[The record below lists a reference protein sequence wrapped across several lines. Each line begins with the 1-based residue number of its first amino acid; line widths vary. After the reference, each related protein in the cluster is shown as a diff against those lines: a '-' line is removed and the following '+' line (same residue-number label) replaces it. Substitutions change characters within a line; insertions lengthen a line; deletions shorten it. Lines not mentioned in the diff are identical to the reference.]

1 MRNMHELNHFNI
13 AIHCGHMA
21 VSGAACYAMRRSK
34 FDFPAR
40 LLGGSGW
47 LRPDRSL
54 FVHCY
59 VQRPDII
66 LIVLDTQRSDRLGCY
81 GYNAPYTG
89 SSLTPNLDRFSDD
102 GALFEMAI
110 SPAQWTIPSHA
121 SLFTGQ
127 YPTTHQVI
135 QSNRQLGP
143 NQSHLAEALLDAD
156 YETVGFC
163 NNPLVGVLNNG
174 FKRGFDTFFNYGG
187 AIPSLP
193 QESTKLPWPASQI
206 LEGYT
211 QFLRRISYPIQNYF
225 ARSDLAF
232 RISLNSWLTPLW
244 SRMVNYKGQNE
255 RSVHDV
261 TRLLQQRESMDKE
274 RPLFLFLNLMETH
287 LPFWPPGKFVDLAA
301 PYFRSS
307 KEARSI
313 LRRWNREAYRW
324 AAPLETPL
332 EELESHVLNDLYDA
346 EVAYQDDYLGQLFEA
361 LRGRNNVRNTL
372 TIIVSDHG
380 EGLGEHGYFGHAF
393 VAYQELIHVPL
404 LMHWPKQIKA
414 GERIRTPVS
423 SRRIYHT
430 ILDAAGTEPDRE
442 NDHEY
447 ASLQDMTLLT
457 SIHGQDPENGHA
469 YTEAY
474 PPINFAKAVER
485 RQPELLERFR
495 CLETRRALVEDR
507 LKLIQLSDD
516 PDEMF
521 DLSTDLL
528 ELRDMSTAKPDHARR
543 LNLKLSQFVH
553 RVEALRDDLT
563 AESNLDLEADEK
575 LLQRLRGLGYIE

>member
-1 MRNMHELNHFNI
+1 
-13 AIHCGHMA
+13 
-21 VSGAACYAMRRSK
+21 VK
-34 FDFPAR
+34 
-40 LLGGSGW
+40 
-47 LRPDRSL
+47 
-54 FVHCY
+54 
-59 VQRPDII
+59 RPDII

-81 GYNAPYTG
+81 GYHAPYTG
-89 SSLTPNLDRFSDD
+89 VSLTPNLDRLSGD

-121 SLFTGQ
+121 SLFTGK
-127 YPTTHQVI
+127 YPTTHQVL

-143 NQSHLAEALLDAD
+143 DQSHLAEVLRDAD

-163 NNPLVGVLNNG
+163 NNPLVGILNNG

-193 QESTKLPWPASQI
+193 QQSTNLPWPASRI
-206 LEGYT
+206 LEAYT

-232 RISLNSWLTPLW
+232 RVSLNSWLTPLW
-244 SRMVNYKGQNE
+244 SKMANFKGQNE

-261 TRLLQQRESMDKE
+261 TRLLRQRESINRE

-287 LPFWPPGKFVDLAA
+287 LPFWPPGKYIDLAA

-324 AAPLETPL
+324 AAPLESAL
-332 EELESHVLNDLYDA
+332 EEIEGQVLSDLYDA
-346 EVAYQDDYLGQLFEA
+346 EVAYQDDYLGQLFET
-361 LRGRNNVRNTL
+361 LHGRKNARNTM
-372 TIIVSDHG
+372 TIILSDHG

-393 VAYQELIHVPL
+393 VAYQELIQVPL
-404 LMHWPKQIKA
+404 FLHWPKQIKA
-414 GERIRTPVS
+414 GERLRTPVS
-423 SRRIYHT
+423 SRRVYHT
-430 ILDAAGTEPDRE
+430 ILDAAGAEPDHE

-447 ASLQDMTLLT
+447 KHRQDLTLLN
-457 SIHGQDPENGHA
+457 SIHGQDPENGQA
-469 YTEAY
+469 YSEVY
-474 PPINFAKAVER
+474 PPMNFARAVQR

-495 CLETRRALVEDR
+495 CLETRRALVEDG
-507 LKLIQLSDD
+507 LKLIKVNDE

-521 DLSTDLL
+521 DLSADPL
-528 ELRDMSTAKPDHARR
+528 ELYDTSATKPDRVDR
-543 LNLKLSQFVH
+543 LNLELSQFVH
-553 RVEALRDDLT
+553 RVEALRDDLA
-563 AESNLDLEADEK
+563 AESNLELEADKK